1 MTKRQEGLCK
11 RCIVLVLGL
20 FLLALGI
27 SLSIK
32 ANLGTSPISCVPYIY
47 SLGFY
52 PTMGELTILLNVIF
66 VFFQIGLLGKKFP
79 PIQLLQ
85 IPLAFVFGFF
95 TDFTIALV
103 SSKEFIS
110 NYFTQQF
117 ILMLSI
123 ALIAFGIFLE
133 TKANIIYLAGDGFVV
148 AISKAFRKELGRT
161 KIYFDCCLVAI
172 GIASSFFLIHD
183 LQGIREG
190 TLLSALLVG
199 SFIKLY
205 NNKIKCFDTLIHSET
220 RQY

>member
-1 MTKRQEGLCK
+1 MARRQTGLCK

-52 PTMGELTILLNVIF
+52 PTMGELTILLNVLF
-66 VFFQIGLLGKKFP
+66 VFLQICLLGKKFP
-79 PIQLLQ
+79 LIQLSQ
-85 IPLAFVFGFF
+85 IPLAFIFGFF
-95 TDFTIALV
+95 TDFTITLV
-103 SSKEFIS
+103 SSKDFIT
-110 NYFTQQF
+110 NYFTQQI
-117 ILMLSI
+117 ILLLSI
-123 ALIAFGIFLE
+123 ALIAFGVFLE
-133 TKANIIYLAGDGFVV
+133 TKANVIYLAGDGVVV
-148 AISKAFRKELGRT
+148 AISNIFHKDLGKT

-190 TLLSALLVG
+190 TLLSAILVG
-199 SFIKLY
+199 ALIKFFTK
-205 NNKIKCFDTLIHSET
+205 NIKYVDALIHS
-220 RQY
+220 